1 MPGTPAN
8 GSAAGDSSGGAPVPV
23 EIVATF
29 VDVAVGSE
37 LVVPAVSSEPLP
49 QATAMD
55 TIMRNAAEKTHLSEE

>member
-1 MPGTPAN
+1 M
-8 GSAAGDSSGGAPVPV
+8 PV